1 VKEIDKG
8 DITVLGNLLRDIARL
23 AENPDVGGVDEYIC
37 RLFDD
42 DRIEEFARSLAG
54 YYGLNEFAVAQLRA
68 FCSAVAEYSRSLP
81 NGIGEAE
88 VVTDPRWAT
97 IRQLA
102 KAVVHASESWK

>member
-8 DITVLGNLLRDIARL
+8 DINVLGNLLRDIALL
-23 AENPDVGGVDEYIC
+23 AENPDVGGLDEYIS

-42 DRIEEFARSLAG
+42 DRIEDFARDLAG
-54 YYGLNEFAVAQLRA
+54 YYGLNEFAVAHLRA
-68 FCSAVAEYSRSLP
+68 FCGAIAEYSRSLP
-81 NGIGEAE
+81 NGIGDAE
-88 VVTDPRWAT
+88 VVTNPRWAE